1 MVASRLCWERN
12 RGSCSRFTSREVRH
26 RVSHRQ
32 SKRQCE
38 LGRHSCGSQDRRT
51 RIRDCGP
58 YPMGRTFVEI
68 GPRWPEKPDYQTS
81 GELLPLLLRIA
92 HTRSPQQ
99 PFFQMR
105 YGKAHRQPMVFSTEA
120 TAKAAPSIGAS
131 PPISPDL
138 VAKWVLHWRETGFL
152 I

>member
-1 MVASRLCWERN
+1 LPVDYAGKGIAEVVLASHPAKSAIVYHIVNPNVSASWDDILAGLRTAGLEFETVDRTQWVERLSKSDPDGQKN
-12 RGSCSRFTSREVRH
+12 PTIKLL
-26 RVSHRQ
+26 VS
-32 SKRQCE
+32 S
-38 LGRHSCGSQDRRT
+38 
-51 RIRDCGP
+51 
-58 YPMGRTFVEI
+58 F
-68 GPRWPEKPDYQTS
+68 
-81 GELLPLLLRIA
+81 PLLLRIA

-120 TAKAAPSIGAS
+120 TAKAAPSIGDS